1 MQTVYD
7 SRFFKVKADER
18 RSFMWIVRTAESSKD
33 LELALREVRALTNF
47 FAAERTSKMCLIVDV
62 RAVLGRNDEAFEST
76 LLPHFLAISDRFQR
90 VGMLVA
96 TPVGK
101 IQVMRLARERR
112 VPYEVFFDEALA
124 RVFAGVGPAD
134 G

>member
-7 SRFFKVKADER
+7 SHFFKIQVDER
-18 RSFMWIVRTAESSKD
+18 RSVMWIVRTAKSSRD
-33 LELALREVRALTNF
+33 LDLAVRETRTLTQF

-62 RAVLGRNDEAFEST
+62 RAAIGRNDDAFEST
-76 LLPHFLAISDRFQR
+76 LLPHFLAFSDRFPR

-101 IQVMRLARERR
+101 IQIMRLARERG
-112 VPYEVFFDEALA
+112 VPYEVFLDEASA
-124 RVFAGVGPAD
+124 RAFAGLGPSD